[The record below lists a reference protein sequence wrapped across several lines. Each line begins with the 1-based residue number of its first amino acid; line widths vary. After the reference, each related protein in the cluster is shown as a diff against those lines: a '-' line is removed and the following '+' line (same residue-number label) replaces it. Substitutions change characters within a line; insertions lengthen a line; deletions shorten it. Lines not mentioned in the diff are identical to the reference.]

1 MQPQKSEKRR
11 KNQLSARA
19 AAPATLRN
27 QVGKILLTLAS
38 FDACVYIIISAGFFA
53 LTLMPDDVK
62 FTSNRK
68 MADCFVMILFA
79 Y

>member
-1 MQPQKSEKRR
+1 MDVTAKSPENIAKTT
-11 KNQLSARA
+11 
-19 AAPATLRN
+19 ATLRN

-38 FDACVYIIISAGFFA
+38 FDADVYIITPAGFFA
-53 LTLMPDDVK
+53 LTLMPNDVK

-68 MADCFVMILFA
+68 MVDCFVMILFA